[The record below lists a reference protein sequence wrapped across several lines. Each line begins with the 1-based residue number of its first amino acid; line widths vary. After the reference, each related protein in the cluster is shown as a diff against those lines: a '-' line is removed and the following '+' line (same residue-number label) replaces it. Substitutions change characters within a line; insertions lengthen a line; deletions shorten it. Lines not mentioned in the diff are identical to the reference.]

1 MHGVKL
7 ADPDGL
13 LQGAGNQGGVVRL
26 TSAGMLGDSAI
37 EALIQRTLDQ
47 AKVPMPKTG
56 RGYTVVKSVSATPRP
71 RRPSSA

>member
-47 AKVPMPKTG
+47 AKVPMTG